1 LETLRLVSNFE
12 TENSKLIQIIIAG
25 QPQLARKLASAGQE
39 QLRQRLSTIARIE
52 ALSLQ
57 ETISYVNHRLKRA
70 GYTGQNLFTPDALET
85 IWEQSDG
92 IPRRIN
98 TLCFNAIM
106 LAFADERK
114 DIDRGVVEEILGDL
128 SLELLE
134 PELWQFLQRAL
145 SQARF
150 TEQTY
155 EGIGSEL
162 SMTPGSVDFLMHL
175 MTNDAGLLGVIR
187 YIAGCDAICSFAG
200 RVYRLMPGEGHG
212 TNWHNDLDGP
222 RLVAMSVNLSPEIY
236 GGGTLQLRNA
246 HTRRVLREVAN
257 TRPGDAL
264 LF

>member
-1 LETLRLVSNFE
+1 
-12 TENSKLIQIIIAG
+12 
-25 QPQLARKLASAGQE
+25 QLARKLASPGQE

-52 ALSLQ
+52 AMSLQ

-134 PELWQFLQRAL
+134 PELVEPETLPLA
-145 SQARF
+145 
-150 TEQTY
+150 
-155 EGIGSEL
+155 
-162 SMTPGSVDFLMHL
+162 TP
-175 MTNDAGLLGVIR
+175 
-187 YIAGCDAICSFAG
+187 
-200 RVYRLMPGEGHG
+200 
-212 TNWHNDLDGP
+212 
-222 RLVAMSVNLSPEIY
+222 MSVVRVDTPRVQIERPNISSDGSQTTAAPVSATANLTRPNNY
-236 GGGTLQLRNA
+236 GGPVNGSRVNSSRVNSSNEKTQNNSRRREYSDIERNLLWLSA
-246 HTRRVLREVAN
+246 AIVL
-257 TRPGDAL
+257 
-264 LF
+264 